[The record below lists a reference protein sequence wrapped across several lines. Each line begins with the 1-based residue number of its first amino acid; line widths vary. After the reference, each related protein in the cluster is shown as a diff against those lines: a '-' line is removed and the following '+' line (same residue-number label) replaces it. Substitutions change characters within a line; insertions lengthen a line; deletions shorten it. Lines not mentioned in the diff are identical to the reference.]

1 MTRSF
6 LHIHKYIDKADNIMK
21 QTWRNTADAGMKR
34 PLSALLAAMLL
45 CTGAASSGCSL
56 GGLSQWA
63 GQFREEYAP
72 TPSSGETGLVEGP
85 PPPIVRPGEGK
96 KDEETAEETAAET
109 EAAETEPPETEAD
122 PVEDLPAGARPLTL
136 KNAAAANVISLLVA
150 RYGCVL
156 TEEETVNGWRKGYH
170 YEIDSPGGRAS
181 VEFCDMRGTPS
192 GCFGTMLTAD
202 GVTLAASAQD
212 FDNPAAPVTLS
223 ESAASFTAFD
233 NPFAPYLDGHM
244 QIGEEGDGGTRQVHC
259 ETKDGTRRADFTL
272 DADTYE
278 IRSMTEYSDDGAAR
292 TVTYTSGAERF
303 GADRLTAAL
312 TDYYSLSP
320 EDLTFTLED
329 VRRAN
334 TLSALLPAFGSA
346 GYVLKREENG
356 RAVTERVSAYESG
369 GAQIVVYTDT
379 GANGITERRYLRDGI
394 SYPDAEGYAYRSAD
408 LSPSVDNIISAYV
421 PDGQIGSVTVSGSS
435 VLFTVRTTVDGVPVL
450 VRLIADRNTLLLDS
464 CEADTVGADSH
475 PVYSLTVS
483 RGGEKTDEGVFSSL
497 GDDRTVTY
505 HIDWDN
511 APREDLSF
519 SVPAGWAFRLSFLS
533 DASCWYD
540 AEHTQA
546 APRSY
551 QAAADGEN
559 REIWVTGAVKY
570 VTSNDGTGLPGSA
583 PNGVTAAGIASAN
596 LVSALVARYGSV
608 TETFGGETL
617 AFRKDGSLWVLY
629 KNDGAE
635 SAEVGPVRMKAEDGW
650 TSYTASYGDVVRNPD
665 AAYSH
670 DDAFSAVLTESL
682 NGGTLRELIPQGGG
696 TGDREFI
703 VASDARRYIRFTLDR
718 STLAVRLWQSVS
730 DGTVTAERRFFY
742 GVFAGEDFLIPW
754 DLTRTAAFHV
764 LDAGNEIAL
773 IRIRIPRG
781 GPLRLEMPDGW
792 NWFFL
797 DKALTEAA
805 PSWIQVTA
813 GEEDAEL
820 WVDNRDPET
829 RAAEPSEPPRT
840 EEPGENGE

>member
-1 MTRSF
+1 
-6 LHIHKYIDKADNIMK
+6 MK
-21 QTWRNTADAGMKR
+21 QTWRNTADAGVRR

-56 GGLSQWA
+56 SGLSQLA
-63 GQFREEYAP
+63 GQFREEYASP
-72 TPSSGETGLVEGP
+72 SSSGETGLVEGP

-96 KDEETAEETAAET
+96 KDEETTAETASETEAAAET
-109 EAAETEPPETEAD
+109 EAPETEAE
-122 PVEDLPAGARPLTL
+122 PFEDLPAGTHPLTL
-136 KNAAAANVISLLVA
+136 KNAAAANEMSLLVA

-212 FDNPAAPVTLS
+212 FDNPAASVTLT

-233 NPFAPYLDGHM
+233 NPFAPYLDGSM
-244 QIGEEGDGGTRQVHC
+244 QLGEQTGEEGDGKAVKKVHC

-278 IRSMTEYSDDGAAR
+278 IRSMTEYSGDSGASR

-356 RAVTERVSAYESG
+356 RSVTERVSAYVSG
-369 GAQIVVYTDT
+369 GAQILVYTDT

-408 LSPSVDNIISAYV
+408 LSPSLDGIISAYV

-435 VLFTVRTTVDGVPVL
+435 VLFTVRTVTDGVPVL
-450 VRLIADRNTLLLDS
+450 VRLIADRNTLLLNS

-483 RGGEKTDEGVFSSL
+483 RGGEKTDEAVFSSL
-497 GDDRTVTY
+497 GGDRKVTY

-533 DASCWYD
+533 DASFWYD

-551 QAAADGEN
+551 QAAADGED
-559 REIWVTGAVKY
+559 REIWVTDAVKY
-570 VTSNDGTGLPGSA
+570 VASNDGTGLPGSA

-596 LVSALVARYGSV
+596 LISALVARYGSV
-608 TETFGGETL
+608 TETYGGETL

-629 KNDGAE
+629 RNDGTE

-670 DDAFSAVLTESL
+670 DEAFSSILTESL
-682 NGGTLRELIPQGGG
+682 NGGVLRELIPQGGG

-703 VASDARRYIRFTLDR
+703 VPADARRYTRFTLDR
-718 STLAVRLWQSVS
+718 SSLALRLWQSVS

-742 GVFAGEDFLIPW
+742 GVFAGEDFLMPW
-754 DLTRTAAFHV
+754 DFTRTASFHV
-764 LDAGNEIAL
+764 LSAGDEIAL
-773 IRIRIPRG
+773 IRIKIPRNA
-781 GPLRLEMPDGW
+781 PLRLEMPEGW

-797 DKALTEAA
+797 DTALTETA
-805 PSWIQVTA
+805 PSWTQVA
-813 GEEDAEL
+813 MGSEDAEL
-820 WVDNRDPET
+820 WVDNRDPANRT
-829 RAAEPSEPPRT
+829 VEPSEPPAP
-840 EEPGENGE
+840 EKSEENGD